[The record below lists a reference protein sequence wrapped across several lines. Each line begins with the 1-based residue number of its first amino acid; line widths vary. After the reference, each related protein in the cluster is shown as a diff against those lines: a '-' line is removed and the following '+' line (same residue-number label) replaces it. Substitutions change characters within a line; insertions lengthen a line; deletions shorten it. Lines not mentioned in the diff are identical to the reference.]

1 MVRVVKVAASSSY
14 RRAVDGCEGGR
25 VGASEKLCLALL
37 ELRGAVLPGD
47 EGVEEGCVPQ
57 AQARRRYHL
66 PEPLTA
72 HSAPRCSDT
81 LTRHTLG
88 SAGSAAAT
96 ATMGVLL
103 A

>member
-72 HSAPRCSDT
+72 QQRPTQLR
-81 LTRHTLG
+81 RW
-88 SAGSAAAT
+88 T
-96 ATMGVLL
+96 AL
-103 A
+103 ASR